1 MSKIIR
7 FIKHNTVLVI
17 AGILAVISCFL
28 VLPDSKY
35 PGYINLKVLS
45 ILFCLML
52 IVSCLVRLGV
62 FDMLTRFLLAR
73 FHSLTNISLLF
84 TIISFFMS
92 MFLTND
98 VTLVTM
104 VPFALMVLVNFD
116 NKRVT
121 STTMVL
127 MTISANLGSMLT
139 PLGNPQNLYLYSKYE
154 YSLMD
159 FILLMLPYSGL
170 SLFLLI
176 VCVFVFCRGK
186 KATDISLSKCSDIV
200 SDNSEDVSPESAGG
214 EVNSSHHEHFGPWKM
229 IKFLIYI
236 SLFTVSLLTVG
247 HVIDYKITFVIT
259 AVIVLI
265 LDFKAYKGV
274 DYSLL
279 VTFVFF
285 FVLTGNLGR
294 IKEVTDAMCHILDAK
309 PVLTAV
315 GASQI
320 ISNVPAAMLLSTFT
334 DNGEALIIGT
344 NLGGLGTIIASMAS
358 LITYRFYGKYK
369 TDNDLKDHY
378 LLKFTIYNIVF
389 LAALY
394 GMYIFIH

>member
-1 MSKIIR
+1 MNLSEVFFFKVFPCTYIQKNTIINKIKFHNQKNCYFYHSPNNHDQNIDKNLDDDKRREPISFNNFFEKQLSKI
-7 FIKHNTVLVI
+7 KLSSNNL
-17 AGILAVISCFL
+17 
-28 VLPDSKY
+28 
-35 PGYINLKVLS
+35 INIDTTFEL
-45 ILFCLML
+45 
-52 IVSCLVRLGV
+52 
-62 FDMLTRFLLAR
+62 
-73 FHSLTNISLLF
+73 
-84 TIISFFMS
+84 
-92 MFLTND
+92 
-98 VTLVTM
+98 
-104 VPFALMVLVNFD
+104 D
-116 NKRVT
+116 NK
-121 STTMVL
+121 
-127 MTISANLGSMLT
+127 
-139 PLGNPQNLYLYSKYE
+139 
-154 YSLMD
+154 D
-159 FILLMLPYSGL
+159 
-170 SLFLLI
+170 
-176 VCVFVFCRGK
+176 
-186 KATDISLSKCSDIV
+186 
-200 SDNSEDVSPESAGG
+200 
-214 EVNSSHHEHFGPWKM
+214 NSSHHEHFGPWKM

-265 LDFKAYKGV
+265 LDIKAYKGV

-279 VTFVFF
+279 ATFVFF

-309 PVLTAV
+309 PVLTAI

-394 GMYIFIH
+394 GMYVVM

>member
-7 FIKHNTVLVI
+7 FTKHNTVLVV
-17 AGILAVISCFL
+17 AGILAIISCFF

-121 STTMVL
+121 ATTMVL

-186 KATDISLSKCSDIV
+186 KAASSNTDLGEV
-200 SDNSEDVSPESAGG
+200 SDSNKEVSDEADSDK
-214 EVNSSHHEHFGPWKM
+214 VNSSHREPFGPWKM

-394 GMYIFIH
+394 GMYVVV

>member
-1 MSKIIR
+1 
-7 FIKHNTVLVI
+7 
-17 AGILAVISCFL
+17 
-28 VLPDSKY
+28 
-35 PGYINLKVLS
+35 
-45 ILFCLML
+45 
-52 IVSCLVRLGV
+52 
-62 FDMLTRFLLAR
+62 
-73 FHSLTNISLLF
+73 
-84 TIISFFMS
+84 MS

-121 STTMVL
+121 ATTMVL

-186 KATDISLSKCSDIV
+186 KAASSNTDLGEV
-200 SDNSEDVSPESAGG
+200 SDSNKEVSDEADSDK
-214 EVNSSHHEHFGPWKM
+214 VNSSHREPFGPWKM

-394 GMYIFIH
+394 GMYVVV

>member
-121 STTMVL
+121 ATTMVL

-154 YSLMD
+154 YSLMN

-186 KATDISLSKCSDIV
+186 KAADSGVKDDSVPVSAINNERLDNKGNSL
-200 SDNSEDVSPESAGG
+200 
-214 EVNSSHHEHFGPWKM
+214 HREHFGPWKM

-265 LDFKAYKGV
+265 LDIKAYKGV

-394 GMYIFIH
+394 GMYVVM

>member
-7 FIKHNTVLVI
+7 FTKHNTVLVI
-17 AGILAVISCFL
+17 AGILAVISCFF

-121 STTMVL
+121 ATTMVL

-186 KATDISLSKCSDIV
+186 KASSSNTNLGEISDSNKEV
-200 SDNSEDVSPESAGG
+200 SDEADSDKA
-214 EVNSSHHEHFGPWKM
+214 NSSHHEHFGPWKM
-229 IKFLIYI
+229 FKFLIYI

-389 LAALY
+389 LVTLY
-394 GMYIFIH
+394 GMYVVM

>member
-1 MSKIIR
+1 
-7 FIKHNTVLVI
+7 
-17 AGILAVISCFL
+17 
-28 VLPDSKY
+28 
-35 PGYINLKVLS
+35 
-45 ILFCLML
+45 
-52 IVSCLVRLGV
+52 
-62 FDMLTRFLLAR
+62 
-73 FHSLTNISLLF
+73 
-84 TIISFFMS
+84 
-92 MFLTND
+92 
-98 VTLVTM
+98 
-104 VPFALMVLVNFD
+104 
-116 NKRVT
+116 
-121 STTMVL
+121 
-127 MTISANLGSMLT
+127 
-139 PLGNPQNLYLYSKYE
+139 
-154 YSLMD
+154 
-159 FILLMLPYSGL
+159 
-170 SLFLLI
+170 
-176 VCVFVFCRGK
+176 
-186 KATDISLSKCSDIV
+186 
-200 SDNSEDVSPESAGG
+200 
-214 EVNSSHHEHFGPWKM
+214 M

-259 AVIVLI
+259 TVIVLI